1 MNDSLNNDDLK
12 ALGFE
17 VSDTMPGDVSLEGVD
32 FDNSGQG
39 DGDLSQVFGP
49 ADIDLTKTPE
59 PDTTSSE
66 PAPADSTPA
75 AEPTPDSSLNNEPQS
90 QDISDEEIESVV
102 LDFLSERLGRSI
114 SSLEEL
120 TATSSEA
127 QREIDERVKVI
138 ADFVEKTGRSPEDWF
153 RYQTLNPSDMDDM
166 SAVRLKMANEYP
178 NLSSEEVSLLVNSQY
193 KLDEDMYSEDEVRL
207 SKLRLKIDADKA
219 RNEIE
224 SVRSSYLMPKP
235 KEQSQESSYESPFD
249 DSWRSQL
256 YREVD
261 EFESIEF
268 ELGQDKAFKFG
279 INDTYKNELK
289 QKNGNLETFFDQYV
303 NEKGDWNYEMLNA
316 HRTVLD
322 NIDEIVKNVYNQ
334 GLSDGQRKL
343 VEKAANVDAGSPNP
357 VNVPTNDAVLEQ
369 LRNALG
375 QSDNL
380 LRFRV

>member
-380 LRFRV
+380 LRFRL

>member
-66 PAPADSTPA
+66 PAPADSTPT

-127 QREIDERVKVI
+127 QRAIDERVKVI

-166 SAVRLKMANEYP
+166 SAVRLKMVNEYP

-235 KEQSQESSYESPFD
+235 KEQSQEASYESPFD

-303 NEKGDWNYEMLNA
+303 SEKGDWNYEMLNA

-380 LRFRV
+380 LRFRL

>member
-66 PAPADSTPA
+66 LAPADSTPA

-235 KEQSQESSYESPFD
+235 KEQSQEASYESPFD

-375 QSDNL
+375 QSDNI
-380 LRFRV
+380 LRFRL

>member
-1 MNDSLNNDDLK
+1 MSDSLNNDDLK
-12 ALGFE
+12 ALGFD

-49 ADIDLTKTPE
+49 ADIDLTKTAEPE
-59 PDTTSSE
+59 PTASE
-66 PAPADSTPA
+66 PVTGSAPAPTEPA
-75 AEPTPDSSLNNEPQS
+75 PDSSLNNEPQS

-114 SSLEEL
+114 SSLEEFKG
-120 TATSSEA
+120 ASSEA

-138 ADFVEKTGRSPEDWF
+138 ADFVDKTGRSPEDWF
-153 RYQTLNPSDMDDM
+153 RYQSLNPSDMDDM

-178 NLSSEEVSLLVNSQY
+178 NLSSEEVGLLVDSQY
-193 KLDEDMYSEDEVRL
+193 KLDDDMYSEDEVRL
-207 SKLRLKIDADKA
+207 SKLRLKIDAEKA

-235 KEQSQESSYESPFD
+235 KEQNQEAAYESPFD
-249 DSWRSQL
+249 DSWRGQL
-256 YREVD
+256 YKEVD

-268 ELGQDKAFKFG
+268 ELGQDKSFKFG

-357 VNVPTNDAVLEQ
+357 VNVPANDAVLEQ

>member
-235 KEQSQESSYESPFD
+235 KEQSQEASYESPFD

>member
-235 KEQSQESSYESPFD
+235 KEQSQEASYESPFD

-303 NEKGDWNYEMLNA
+303 SEKGDWNYEMLNA

>member
-1 MNDSLNNDDLK
+1 MSDSLNNDDLK
-12 ALGFE
+12 ALGFD

-49 ADIDLTKTPE
+49 ADIDLTKTVEPE
-59 PDTTSSE
+59 PTPSE
-66 PAPADSTPA
+66 PGPVSTNPPADPI
-75 AEPTPDSSLNNEPQS
+75 PDSSLNSEPQS

-114 SSLEEL
+114 ASLEEL

-153 RYQTLNPSDMDDM
+153 RYQALNPSDMDDM

-178 NLSSEEVSLLVNSQY
+178 NLSSEEVGLLVDSQY

-219 RNEIE
+219 RSEIE

-235 KEQSQESSYESPFD
+235 KEQNQEAAYESPFD
-249 DSWRSQL
+249 DSWRNQL

-268 ELGQDKAFKFG
+268 ELGQDKSFKFG

-303 NEKGDWNYEMLNA
+303 DDKGDWNYEMLNA
-316 HRTVLD
+316 HRAVLD

>member
-1 MNDSLNNDDLK
+1 
-12 ALGFE
+12 
-17 VSDTMPGDVSLEGVD
+17 
-32 FDNSGQG
+32 
-39 DGDLSQVFGP
+39 
-49 ADIDLTKTPE
+49 
-59 PDTTSSE
+59 
-66 PAPADSTPA
+66 
-75 AEPTPDSSLNNEPQS
+75 
-90 QDISDEEIESVV
+90 

-235 KEQSQESSYESPFD
+235 KEQSQEASYESPFD

>member
-120 TATSSEA
+120 AATSSEA

-235 KEQSQESSYESPFD
+235 KEQSQEASYESPFD

>member
-66 PAPADSTPA
+66 LAPADSTPA

-235 KEQSQESSYESPFD
+235 KEQSQEASYESPFD

>member
-193 KLDEDMYSEDEVRL
+193 KLDDDMYSEDEVRL

-235 KEQSQESSYESPFD
+235 KEQSQEASYESPFD

-334 GLSDGQRKL
+334 GMSDGQRKL

-357 VNVPTNDAVLEQ
+357 VNVPANDAVLEQ

-375 QSDNL
+375 QSDNIL
-380 LRFRV
+380 KFRV

>member
-1 MNDSLNNDDLK
+1 MSDSLNNDDLK
-12 ALGFE
+12 ALGFD

-49 ADIDLTKTPE
+49 ADIDLTKTAEPE
-59 PDTTSSE
+59 PTASE
-66 PAPADSTPA
+66 PATGSAPASTEPA
-75 AEPTPDSSLNNEPQS
+75 PDSSLNSEPQS

-114 SSLEEL
+114 ASLEEL

-153 RYQTLNPSDMDDM
+153 RYQSLNPSDMDDM

-178 NLSSEEVSLLVNSQY
+178 NLSSEEVGLLVNSQY

-207 SKLRLKIDADKA
+207 SKLRLKIDAEKA

-235 KEQSQESSYESPFD
+235 KEQNQEAVYESPFD
-249 DSWRSQL
+249 DSWRGQL
-256 YREVD
+256 YKEVD

-268 ELGQDKAFKFG
+268 ELGQDKSFKFG